1 MTEKNKLI
9 FDEYRELINSSLEK
23 ICEKR
28 PQLREIICEAMEY
41 SLCAGGKRIRPML
54 VLEFCRICGGD
65 YKKYVEIACCIEMIH
80 TFSLI
85 HDDLPCMD
93 NDDFRRGR
101 PSCHKKFPES
111 IALLAGDALNTLPFE
126 IISDYALKG
135 VISFETAV
143 KLNKIISHAVGVE
156 GMIGGQVIDI
166 ESEKRKISL
175 DELNTLQTLK
185 TGALIE
191 ASCEMGCVLAGR
203 DDLIDYAKK
212 YAEYLGRAFQ
222 IVDDI
227 LDVEGSFEE
236 MGKTIGK
243 DENSEKS
250 TYVTLLGLEKSK
262 EISQKL
268 TNDAVKILENFENAD
283 YLIDLTK
290 YLLERKN

>member
-9 FDEYRELINSSLEK
+9 FDEYREIINNALEK

-135 VISFETAV
+135 IISFETAV
-143 KLNKIISHAVGVE
+143 KLIKIISHAVGVE

-203 DDLIDYAKK
+203 EDLIDYAKK

-262 EISQKL
+262 EISLQL
-268 TNDAVKILENFENAD
+268 TNDAVKILENFENTD
-283 YLIDLTK
+283 YLTDLTK
-290 YLLERKN
+290 YLLDRKN

>member
-9 FDEYRELINSSLEK
+9 FDEYREIINNALEK

-54 VLEFCRICGGD
+54 MLEFCRICGGD

-135 VISFETAV
+135 IISFETAV
-143 KLNKIISHAVGVE
+143 KLIKIISHAVGVE

-203 DDLIDYAKK
+203 EDLIDYAKK

-262 EISQKL
+262 EISLQL
-268 TNDAVKILENFENAD
+268 TNDAVKILENFENTD
-283 YLIDLTK
+283 YLTDLTK
-290 YLLERKN
+290 YLLDRKN

>member
-143 KLNKIISHAVGVE
+143 KLIKIISHAVGVE